1 MNALYSFYLQQA
13 AIFLPYH
20 RDRRNWLLHQIGLP
34 MGVFGFMVA
43 LAWVE
48 FFDVGGYTVS
58 LATVVVIPVMVV
70 WLLFDFA
77 IGLVTTLF
85 YAVLLVLADRAAELP
100 FAAGAAIAA
109 GFFAGGMLLQYIG
122 HELEDGKLAA
132 EGLLSAP
139 TSFLMLLR
147 TTFGTP
153 NTTILHN
160 HIQLFVVPMVLI
172 ATIAFRLGYKR
183 ELKAAMERHPKVG
196 DLER

>member
-1 MNALYSFYLQQA
+1 MNALYRFFLLQA

-20 RDRRNWLLHQIGLP
+20 RNRRNWLLHQIGLP
-34 MGVFGFMVA
+34 MSVFGFMVA

-58 LATVVVIPVMVV
+58 LATVVVIPAMVF
-70 WLLFDFA
+70 WLFFDFA

-85 YAVLLVLADRAAELP
+85 YAVLLVLADLAAGLP
-100 FAAGAAIAA
+100 FAGSAAIVA
-109 GFFAGGMLLQYIG
+109 GFFVGGMVFQYIG

-132 EGLLSAP
+132 AGLLSAP
-139 TSFLMLLR
+139 TSFLMLVR

-153 NTTILHN
+153 TILHN

-172 ATIAFRLGYKR
+172 ATIAFRLGYKLD
-183 ELKAAMERHPKVG
+183 LKAEMERHPKVG
-196 DLER
+196 NLER